1 MAKKSSIEKQK
12 RRERT
17 VKLKWD
23 KRQELKQKAADLS
36 LSEEE
41 RQDARTA
48 INKMPRD
55 SSPVRLRNRCQLT
68 GRARG
73 YLRKFKV
80 SRLCFRE
87 MASMGLIPG
96 ITKASW

>member
-12 RRERT
+12 RRERL

-23 KRQELKQKAADLS
+23 KRQDLKKKAADIHA
-36 LSEEE
+36 SEEE
-41 RQDARTA
+41 RQDARLQL
-48 INKMPRD
+48 NKMSPN
-55 SSPVRLRNRCQLT
+55 SSAVRLRNRCQLT

-73 YLRKFKV
+73 YLRKFNI

-87 MASMGLIPG
+87 MSGHGMIPG